1 MQHAGPIDQGG
12 PQEGGG
18 YCVMQR
24 GRARVLPVCAFRYVR
39 LRNMYRLWTKDEL
52 MRSWGRAELQKRKLQ
67 QEVSR
72 RERKHALCFD
82 LWRQRCPQHGGPSV
96 YANHKHAAG
105 TCPCTQLMVA
115 RSFTLAPRTHIAV
128 ILGALFPAL
137 RRNSNMSAPLLLLPL
152 SVSARVCI
160 RLLVHS

>member
-67 QEVSR
+67 QEVSC

-82 LWRQRCPQHGGPSV
+82 LWRQRCPQHGAPWCVRLTSTWLV
-96 YANHKHAAG
+96 LVL
-105 TCPCTQLMVA
+105 CLQLVVA